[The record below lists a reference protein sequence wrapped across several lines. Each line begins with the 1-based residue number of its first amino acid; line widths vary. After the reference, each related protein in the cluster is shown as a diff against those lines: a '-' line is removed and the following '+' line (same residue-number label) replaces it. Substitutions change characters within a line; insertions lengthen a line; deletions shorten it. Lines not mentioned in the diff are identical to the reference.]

1 MKNIK
6 ALPISI
12 ATIILIAFLSISFLL
27 YDASEAVAIQGVSGS
42 YAQTFAKENKLE
54 FKEIYDSEN
63 NKVEIPTTEEDETP
77 ADDKTDNTKD
87 NEKPT
92 VKENGEFAYN
102 YDNNTVTIVQYKG
115 VSSIVEIPETIDN
128 LPVKAVDMEVL
139 GKGIDTVVIP
149 ESVTSINGDYSSS
162 RYTPTFFTSIIIMAL
177 GYIFAFVSTM
187 MGFKKQQNAEGTFYG
202 VPFVYSGLATYILIT
217 VLSAVSIFIGATPL
231 LQIIIAVVVF
241 ACAIGKL
248 LKKSTARDLIESKD
262 KEIKQKAFFIK
273 ALTLDAQT
281 LVSRAQSDE
290 AKELA
295 KKIYE
300 AVRYSDPMSNDAL
313 AGAES
318 SITIKFKEF
327 EDAIINDDT
336 ELAAESSKELLIL
349 INDRNQKCRLLK

>member
-1 MKNIK
+1 
-6 ALPISI
+6 
-12 ATIILIAFLSISFLL
+12 
-27 YDASEAVAIQGVSGS
+27 
-42 YAQTFAKENKLE
+42 
-54 FKEIYDSEN
+54 
-63 NKVEIPTTEEDETP
+63 
-77 ADDKTDNTKD
+77 
-87 NEKPT
+87 
-92 VKENGEFAYN
+92 
-102 YDNNTVTIVQYKG
+102 
-115 VSSIVEIPETIDN
+115 
-128 LPVKAVDMEVL
+128 
-139 GKGIDTVVIP
+139 
-149 ESVTSINGDYSSS
+149 
-162 RYTPTFFTSIIIMAL
+162 
-177 GYIFAFVSTM
+177 M